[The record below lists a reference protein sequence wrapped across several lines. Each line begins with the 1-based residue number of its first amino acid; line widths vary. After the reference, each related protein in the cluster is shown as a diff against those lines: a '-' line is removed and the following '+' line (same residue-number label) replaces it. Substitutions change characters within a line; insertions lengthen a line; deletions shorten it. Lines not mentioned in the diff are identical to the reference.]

1 MSKNLKQKSKPFIPK
16 SARGATFN
24 SLEAMGVALG
34 FKPVPAPEPFK
45 KTCNVCGTPM
55 RLIPETNVWVCDGT
69 KEDGKP
75 CSRRI
80 LSNPRPADKLDDKS
94 KPEAKSDDKPKDNRQ
109 DKPKQKKP
117 KYQGKP
123 SGKPAQAQATA

>member
-16 SARGATFN
+16 SVRGATFN

-34 FKPVPAPEPFK
+34 FKPVPAPEHFK

-69 KEDGKP
+69 KDDGKP
-75 CSRRI
+75 CTRRI
-80 LSNPRPADKLDDKS
+80 LSNPRPADKPDDNPKTD
-94 KPEAKSDDKPKDNRQ
+94 AKSGDKFKGNRQ
-109 DKPKQKKP
+109 DKPKHKK
-117 KYQGKP
+117 GK
-123 SGKPAQAQATA
+123 SFGKPAQAQATA